1 MFVEIPYPSEQTTRS
16 GWVEVICGS
25 MFSGKT
31 EELIRR
37 LNRAKIAKQEVVIF
51 KPSLDNRY
59 HAQHVISH
67 NANAIYALSVERAE
81 LIWENVGTAT
91 VIGIDE
97 VQFFDNQIVEVCTKL
112 ANMGRRVVVAGL
124 DMDYTGKPF
133 GCMPELMAS
142 AEFVTKVHAICVDC
156 GDIAHYSHRI
166 VNVEDTVLIGET
178 DSYQALCRKCF
189 VKKTELKESNQVL
202 GVSSQVSIVSN

>member
-1 MFVEIPYPSEQTTRS
+1 MFVEIPYPTEQTTRS

-37 LNRAKIAKQEVVIF
+37 LNRAKIAKQETVIF
-51 KPSLDNRY
+51 KPTLDNRY

-67 NANAIYALSVERAE
+67 NANAIYAIPVERAE

-97 VQFFDNQIVEVCTKL
+97 VQFFDNQIVEVCNSL
-112 ANMGRRVVVAGL
+112 ANKGRRVVVAGL

-133 GCMPELMAS
+133 GCMPQLMAS
-142 AEFVTKVHAICVDC
+142 AEFVTKVHAICVNC

-166 VNVEDTVLIGET
+166 TEEEDTILIGET
-178 DSYQALCRKCF
+178 DAYQALCRKCF
-189 VKKTELKESNQVL
+189 VKSYKKNL
-202 GVSSQVSIVSN
+202 

>member
-1 MFVEIPYPSEQTTRS
+1 
-16 GWVEVICGS
+16 

-51 KPSLDNRY
+51 KPTLDNRY

-97 VQFFDNQIVEVCTKL
+97 VQFFDDQILEVCNKL

-133 GCMPELMAS
+133 GCMPQLMAS
-142 AEFVTKVHAICVDC
+142 AEFVTKVHAICVNC

-178 DSYQALCRKCF
+178 DSYQALCRRCF
-189 VKKTELKESNQVL
+189 VKKNEAKHEITNDFTQNLTEILK
-202 GVSSQVSIVSN
+202 